1 MGRGSD
7 GQMANKYIWKM
18 LIINHREIQSKLQW
32 GITSY
37 LLEEILSKRQEINGG
52 EDVEK
57 KKYLSFFHGNINWS
71 SYYGGQYKDFPKY
84 LK

>member
-1 MGRGSD
+1 MR
-7 GQMANKYIWKM
+7 Y
-18 LIINHREIQSKLQW
+18 H
-32 GITSY
+32 SY
-37 LLEEILSKRQEINGG
+37 LLEEILSKRQEVNGG